1 MKIRDIIRENQQSA
15 PVDIEKMAD
24 AFGVEV
30 RKENLGADISGKI
43 IKERSDGNEKF
54 VIISNSTEDEI
65 RQRFTIA
72 HELSHFILHQDLIG
86 DGITENTLYR
96 NGLSNEVED
105 QANRLATDMLMPMH
119 LIEQLSNTENASIDK
134 MASILRVSLTSLMIR
149 LKIPVT
155 D

>member
-15 PVDIEKMAD
+15 PVDIEKMATD
-24 AFGVEV
+24 FGVEV
-30 RKENLGADISGKI
+30 HREDLGADVSGKI
-43 IKERSDGNEKF
+43 IKEKADGNVKF
-54 VIISNSTEDEI
+54 VIISNSIEDDA

-72 HELSHFILHQDLIG
+72 HELSHFILHQNLIG

-105 QANRLATDMLMPMH
+105 QANRLAMDMLMPMH
-119 LIEQLSNTENASIDK
+119 LIEQLSNTENGSIDK
-134 MASILRVSLTSLMIR
+134 IAKSLHVSLTTLMIR

-155 D
+155 A